1 MTQCPLDQADIVIHG
16 IPYRLE
22 TAYDLRRVRSHA
34 RVIGYKFLHS
44 LETIETRMQERQ
56 AAAQAKDAARRIDGT
71 GSHNG

>member
-34 RVIGYKFLHS
+34 RITGYKLLYA
-44 LETIETRMQERQ
+44 LETIETRVQERQ
-56 AAAQAKDAARRIDGT
+56 TAAQAQDTARLSDST
-71 GSHNG
+71 GSR